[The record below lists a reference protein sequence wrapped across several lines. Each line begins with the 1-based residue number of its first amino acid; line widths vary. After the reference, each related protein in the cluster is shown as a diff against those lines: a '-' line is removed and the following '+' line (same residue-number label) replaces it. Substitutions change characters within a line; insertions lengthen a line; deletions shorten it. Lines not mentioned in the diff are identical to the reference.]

1 MAKGGKFWYF
11 WSFYTTAT
19 LSIFEN
25 QWCRLPLPLCQFL
38 KIRDLNW
45 QSGKKWAASPP
56 NIFMFSPIF
65 WSSHK
70 QLADPTFNNIYPV
83 SHKLQKQRQTW
94 AYLFFR
100 LMTWHHRTCPW
111 YHRKVWWD
119 REGILWRPSEVS
131 VPMTSRSRGG
141 GLLILSCLCSHLI
154 FEAPYQLLH
163 SALQW

>member
-1 MAKGGKFWYF
+1 MAKVG
-11 WSFYTTAT
+11 
-19 LSIFEN
+19 
-25 QWCRLPLPLCQFL
+25 C
-38 KIRDLNW
+38 
-45 QSGKKWAASPP
+45 PP
-56 NIFMFSPIF
+56 PTKYIMSSPIF
-65 WSSHK
+65 WSSLK

-100 LMTWHHRTCPW
+100 LMTWRHRTCPW

-141 GLLILSCLCSHLI
+141 GLLILSCLCSHLHEGYNNVVTVSI
-154 FEAPYQLLH
+154 EYFKATGGLWGLKIMLSVSERFHWAVKTVEDRVKRYCSKPEL
-163 SALQW
+163 WFF